1 MNKEERIIEL
11 TAKLNDLKT
20 KRTAIYTEINNIDN
34 ELQELKWANDSFV
47 GTCWR
52 ECCDD
57 ASTNVHYRKVLS
69 IDKNKSDNNCNN
81 TWYNYM
87 YINTSDTWATIS
99 FSLGTKEDIFDSTYA
114 EITSEIFDIEL
125 KNILKNIE
133 TRVKDI

>member
-34 ELQELKWANDSFV
+34 ELQELKWANDSLIGKCFYQKSDF
-47 GTCWR
+47 G
-52 ECCDD
+52 
-57 ASTNVHYRKVLS
+57 SPVHFYKIIS

-87 YINTSDTWATIS
+87 YINTSDTWTTIS